1 MAKRGHAVGNPT
13 GPTTLTERKRA
24 PADIDLKEENATL
37 RRELAEALERQ
48 TATSEILKVISSSPG
63 DLEPVFKEML
73 ENATRI
79 CEAHFGNL
87 WLCEGD
93 AFRLGALYGATAA
106 FAEARWREPVI
117 HPGPGT
123 GLGRVARTKQ
133 LIHIADLAS
142 EQAYIEREPS
152 RVALVELAGAR
163 TYLMVPMLKDNEL
176 VGSIAIYRQEVR
188 PFSDKQIQLVT
199 SFADEAV
206 IAIENTRLFNET
218 KEALERQTAT
228 ADILRSSPARRRT
241 CSRYST
247 PLRPAPS
254 G

>member
-1 MAKRGHAVGNPT
+1 MAKRRQAMRPT
-13 GPTTLTERKRA
+13 GPKAPTKRKRA
-24 PADIDLKEENATL
+24 PADVDLKKEIATL
-37 RRELAEALERQ
+37 ERELAEALERQ
-48 TATSEILKVISSSPG
+48 TATSEVLKVISSSPG

-73 ENATRI
+73 ESATRI

-93 AFRLGALYGATAA
+93 AFRLGALYGAPAA

-117 HPGPGT
+117 HPGPDT
-123 GLGRVARTKQ
+123 GLDRVARTKK
-133 LIHIADLAS
+133 LVHIADLAS

-163 TYLMVPMLKDNEL
+163 TYLMVPMVKDNEL

-199 SFADEAV
+199 SFADQAV
-206 IAIENTRLFNET
+206 IAIENTRLLTSFGNHFSS
-218 KEALERQTAT
+218 KLRQP
-228 ADILRSSPARRRT
+228 R
-241 CSRYST
+241 C
-247 PLRPAPS
+247 
-254 G
+254 

>member
-13 GPTTLTERKRA
+13 GPTTPTQRKRA
-24 PADIDLKEENATL
+24 PADIDLKKENATL

-48 TATSEILKVISSSPG
+48 TATSEVLKVISSSPG

-73 ENATRI
+73 ESATRI

-93 AFRLGALYGATAA
+93 AFRLGALYGAPAA

-133 LIHIADLAS
+133 LVHIADLAS

-176 VGSIAIYRQEVR
+176 GGSIAIYRQEVR
-188 PFSDKQIQLVT
+188 PFSGKQIQMVT
-199 SFADEAV
+199 SSWDATL
-206 IAIENTRLFNET
+206 IANGIWLSL
-218 KEALERQTAT
+218 KE
-228 ADILRSSPARRRT
+228 LRHRT
-241 CSRYST
+241 DDLSE
-247 PLRPAPS
+247 
-254 G
+254 